1 MDTKRMDKD
10 TVRQEIRNFIVETF
24 LFGADASMLE
34 DSDSFMQNGVV
45 DSTGI
50 LEVTG
55 FIEEKYSIQI
65 ENEEMTPA
73 NLDSVD
79 NLVNFI
85 ARKSN

>member
-1 MDTKRMDKD
+1 MDKD

-34 DSDSFMQNGVV
+34 DSDSFMQNGIV

-73 NLDSVD
+73 NLDSID

>member
-1 MDTKRMDKD
+1 MDKD
-10 TVRQEIRNFIVETF
+10 TLRKEIRDFIVETF
-24 LFGADASMLE
+24 LFGEDADSFT
-34 DSDSFMQNGVV
+34 DSDSFMQNGIV

-55 FIEEKYSIQI
+55 FVEEKFNFTI
-65 ENEEMTPA
+65 ENEEMTPI

-85 ARKSN
+85 SKKVAG

>member
-1 MDTKRMDKD
+1 MDKD